1 VNLESVDFA
10 LNELPGDE
18 LHRVLASFR
27 EHAPVA
33 ETRFLGL
40 RSWIITGHEALEA
53 AFKDTERFPPHLM
66 YRASF
71 EPAIGRSFISMD
83 DPEHHAYR
91 KLATPAFRSR
101 AIEDWGREGLAELA
115 NELVDEFSGERE
127 VELLGAFVARFP
139 YLVITRLLG
148 LPRERE
154 GEFHAWALGL
164 LRFRD
169 DPEAARRAAAE
180 LTAYLAPIVKARRR
194 EPQDD
199 VISALVAAEFEG
211 RALNDEEIFAH
222 VRLLFPTGG
231 ETTQGTL
238 GNLLHAVLTQ
248 EGIWQQLIE
257 EPERIPGAVEEILRW
272 DTSIAVLPRMSCDQP
287 IEFYGAE
294 IPANSWVLF
303 AMAAAN
309 RDPSV
314 YDDPDHFD
322 IDRRPR
328 DLLTFGKGIKSCPG
342 AHLARK
348 NLLVA
353 LQVLTQRL
361 PRLRLLDPDAAR
373 PRRAV
378 LRCPDVLRVAID

>member
-115 NELVDEFSGERE
+115 NELVDEFSGEKE
-127 VELLGAFVARFP
+127 VELLDAFVARFP

-154 GEFHAWALGL
+154 DEFHAWALGL

-169 DPEAARRAAAE
+169 DPQAARRAAAE
-180 LTAYLAPIVKARRR
+180 LTAYLAPVVEARRR

-211 RALNDEEIFAH
+211 RALSDEEIFAH
-222 VRLLFPTGG
+222 IRLLFPTGG

-257 EPERIPGAVEEILRW
+257 GPEHIPGAVEEILRW
-272 DTSIAVLPRMSCDQP
+272 DTSIAILPRMSCDQP

-322 IDRRPR
+322 IDRQPR

-361 PRLRLLDPDAAR
+361 PGLRLLDPDAAR

-378 LRCPDVLRVAID
+378 LRCPDALRAAID